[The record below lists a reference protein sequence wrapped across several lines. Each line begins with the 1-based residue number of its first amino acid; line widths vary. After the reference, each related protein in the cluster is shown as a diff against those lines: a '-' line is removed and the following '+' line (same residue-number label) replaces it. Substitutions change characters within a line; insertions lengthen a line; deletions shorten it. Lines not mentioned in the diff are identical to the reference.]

1 MPPTIARQF
10 AEYCA
15 SLSLSDMDA
24 ADVDYTKKLLFD
36 TLGTT
41 VGGYEWSDSAAV
53 MVETGRALGG
63 GDGDAG
69 VATDDTGRAGGDGT
83 ATVLATGERLDA
95 GAAALAN
102 GALSHSLDYDNRHS
116 PGSLHIGSS
125 VVSAA
130 LAAAD
135 SADADGRTLLEGIV
149 AGYDVAA
156 RLGMACNPRSSHER
170 GFHPTGTCGTFA
182 ATAAAGVVVGLS
194 VDQFVA
200 AFGVNGSQAGAS
212 YQCSRTGGWN
222 KRIHPGLAARRA
234 FAALAF
240 AENGF
245 RGPPDPIEGELGF
258 LQAYAD
264 RPRPERATT
273 DLGEVYEAART
284 KVKPYPV
291 GTFAHVPI
299 ALLTDLVAE
308 GEVDPSTVEEV
319 VVELPTSGAAMFA
332 READASHPTTSAD
345 AQFDMPFSVA
355 LALTAGEVGLT
366 AFDAAIAD
374 EYPGEF
380 GRLMDA
386 TRTIGSEEL
395 EAYLPELYPGRV
407 TVRTASGTVERFRDW
422 VAGEPD
428 HPMSWADLSE
438 KFADLTPRFDEA
450 GRAAVADA
458 VRTVED
464 RSARELIAVIS
475 SAGESRSDTK

>member
-1 MPPTIARQF
+1 MPPTIARQL
-10 AEYCA
+10 AEHCA
-15 SLSLSDMDA
+15 SLSLSDMND
-24 ADVDYTKKLLFD
+24 DDIDYSKKLLFD
-36 TLGTT
+36 TIGTAI
-41 VGGYEWSDSAAV
+41 GGYEWSDSATV
-53 MVETGRALGG
+53 MIETGRALTGG
-63 GDGDAG
+63 SGG
-69 VATDDTGRAGGDGT
+69 VETATDAAGHTERDGT
-83 ATVLATGERLDA
+83 ATVLPTGERLDA
-95 GAAALAN
+95 GTAALVN

-130 LAAAD
+130 LAAAESGD
-135 SADADGRTLLEGIV
+135 VDGRTLLEGVV

-182 ATAAAGVVVGLS
+182 ATAAAGVVAGLDA
-194 VDQFVA
+194 DQLVS

-222 KRIHPGLAARRA
+222 KRIHPGLAAKRA
-234 FAALAF
+234 FAAIAF

-245 RGPPDPIEGELGF
+245 EGPPDPIEGELGF

-264 RPRPERATT
+264 RPRPERATA
-273 DLGEVYEAART
+273 DLGEAYEVART
-284 KVKPYPV
+284 KIKPYPV

-299 ALLTDLVAE
+299 ALLSELVAE
-308 GEVDPSTVEEV
+308 GAVDPTSVEEV
-319 VVELPTSGAAMFA
+319 VVELPTSGAAMFSRDEGA
-332 READASHPTTSAD
+332 PHPTTSAG

-366 AFDAAIAD
+366 SFDDAIAD

-380 GRLMDA
+380 GRLMDV
-386 TRTIGSEEL
+386 TRTVASEEL
-395 EAYLPELYPGRV
+395 EEYLPELYPGRV

-422 VAGEPD
+422 VAGEPT
-428 HPMSWADLSE
+428 HPMSWADLAG
-438 KFADLTPRFDEA
+438 KFADLSPQFDEE

-458 VRTVED
+458 VRTIEDHSARDLVETI
-464 RSARELIAVIS
+464 RSAGV
-475 SAGESRSDTK
+475 